1 MRKALLS
8 CLVLLWPA
16 ALSLGACGAP
26 QVPTTPSTSA
36 SGPSPAAS
44 TPTASTASVTTS
56 EGAQKNKHH
65 VAEQAAHVDPNEKDG
80 PIDLAPLVSNP
91 AKTTYPKA
99 TVGDHECLKGGLSF
113 TGHHQ
118 ADYQSLI
125 AQCGTPTGMVAYTT
139 PHEGK
144 LHATHDKRD
153 HFVFK
158 VVKGQCYRY
167 FAVADEGIEDID
179 ILVLK
184 NGALLATDR
193 TTHPIAVI
201 DSDKL
206 WCVDEDMTLDFAIE
220 VDGRGAGG
228 YTFGVWTRPK
238 K

>member
-1 MRKALLS
+1 MKKRSFVSFAS
-8 CLVLLWPA
+8 
-16 ALSLGACGAP
+16 SLPIVASMLMACGAP
-26 QVPTTPSTSA
+26 PVPSVPKDPTTSA
-36 SGPSPAAS
+36 SSPKPVDPTPPVAS
-44 TPTASTASVTTS
+44 AKPA
-56 EGAQKNKHH
+56 KDKHEL
-65 VAEQAAHVDPNEKDG
+65 AEEAAHVDPNEKEG
-80 PIDLAPLVSNP
+80 PIELAALVQNP

-99 TVGDHECLKGGLSF
+99 TIGDHECLKGGLSF
-113 TGHHQ
+113 TGSHK
-118 ADYQSLI
+118 ADYQSLV

-139 PHEGK
+139 PHEGR

-153 HFVFK
+153 HFIVK
-158 VVKGQCYRY
+158 VSKGQCYRY
-167 FAVADEGIEDID
+167 FAVADDGIKDID

-184 NGALLATDR
+184 NGALIATDH

-206 WCVDEDMTLDFAIE
+206 WCVDDDMTLDFAVE

>member
-1 MRKALLS
+1 MRRTLLS
-8 CLVLLWPA
+8 SVLLLWPA
-16 ALSLGACGAP
+16 ALYMGCGEPKVPQTLAP
-26 QVPTTPSTSA
+26 SSPSAVSPPASAPKAATSA
-36 SGPSPAAS
+36 PAPAAKDKHEL
-44 TPTASTASVTTS
+44 A
-56 EGAQKNKHH
+56 EEAQ
-65 VAEQAAHVDPNEKDG
+65 HVDPNEKEG
-80 PIDLAPLVSNP
+80 PIALTPLVTSP
-91 AKTTYPKA
+91 AKTTYPKS
-99 TVGDHECLKGGLSF
+99 TIGDHECLKGGLSF

-125 AQCGTPTGMVAYTT
+125 AQCGAPTGMVPYTA
-139 PHEGK
+139 PHEGR

-158 VVKGQCYRY
+158 VTKGQCYRY
-167 FAVADEGIEDID
+167 FAVADEGIKDID

-206 WCVDEDMTLDFAIE
+206 WCVDDDMILDFAIE